1 MVLFGSP
8 KIDHRIRVVGLLQ
21 LDHQI
26 MRIIQ
31 LYPTVG
37 DIGCATLIIEPSII
51 FMSIKQASF
60 FYCKIQIF
68 AITIENKD
76 LIIL

>member
-31 LYPTVG
+31 LYP